1 MALKEKTPTPTN
13 IVEQIQNQAPEA
25 PPSIPKPPSQ
35 PQVDSSKNSIKFSPE
50 EIDQIQKLQQEMNQ
64 VIYQLGQLK
73 MNEIKLEKSRG
84 ILESKLNEI
93 EKKETDLAG
102 TLNKKYGRGTLDI
115 DSGEFIPS
123 K

>member
-1 MALKEKTPTPTN
+1 MAIKEK
-13 IVEQIQNQAPEA
+13 IQ
-25 PPSIPKPPSQ
+25 KG
-35 PQVDSSKNSIKFSPE
+35 D
-50 EIDQIQKLQQEMNQ
+50 IDQKIPSPSEVAKLADKSPKKFTEAEINKIKQLQAEMNQ